1 MAREAARRQ
10 LRTIARAHPD
20 DVEGVALF
28 LGAVA
33 AADPGYLGASDGE
46 GDPTGALDL
55 ARPLP
60 AGAPVSAVLAGAL
73 WAWADASGDPVGAAR
88 AALAAVR
95 ALGERADGGGAEG
108 LLSLV
113 AGQLEGAE
121 RDQAC
126 AVFRAHLA
134 AAGIEAC
141 P

>member
-1 MAREAARRQ
+1 LNTSAAS
-10 LRTIARAHPD
+10 
-20 DVEGVALF
+20 
-28 LGAVA
+28 AV
-33 AADPGYLGASDGE
+33 
-46 GDPTGALDL
+46 T
-55 ARPLP
+55 P

-95 ALGERADGGGAEG
+95 ALGERPDAGGKAA

-126 AVFRAHLA
+126 AVFRARLA
-134 AAGIEAC
+134 SAGIEAC